1 MLNVLVID
9 DEPSILR
16 LINKIL
22 LKAGFR
28 VETAVNGDEGLK
40 KFYDNQYDVVISDIL
55 MPGVHGNYVARQIR
69 DSQHLSAAVIGIS
82 GTPWELNE
90 QNFDAVL
97 PKPFSPET
105 LLVTIEN
112 ILRHRAR
119 PAPCGQ
125 EIRA

>member
-22 LKAGFR
+22 VKAGFR

-40 KFYDNQYDVVISDIL
+40 KIHGNQYDVVISDIL
-55 MPGVHGNYVARQIR
+55 MPGVHGNYVAGQIR
-69 DSQHLSAAVIGIS
+69 DSQCPSAAVIGIS

-112 ILRHRAR
+112 ILRRQ
-119 PAPCGQ
+119 APKTAAG
-125 EIRA
+125 